1 MNSFDAE
8 ANSSAHTDAVDN
20 VGNGDRVDNDGNV
33 DVDDSVDNVG
43 DDKVVDGADVA
54 DDAAES
60 DGALSAQLSEAQAQL
75 EQAKDESLRAR
86 AEVENVRRRSQKEIA
101 AARKFAIENFAQEL
115 LGVRDSLQRACEVEL
130 NQDAGDA
137 VTQMKEGLA
146 LTLKQFDLSLG
157 KFAVAE
163 VAAAPGVRFDPQL
176 HQAIGTEAAPDIAAD
191 HIVTVVQKGYTLNE
205 RLLRPAMVVVCAGQ
219 GDVASDGASGDAS
232 DDQVDGGNDGQVD
245 VASDGD
251 NA

>member
-8 ANSSAHTDAVDN
+8 ANSSAHTDAVAD
-20 VGNGDRVDNDGNV
+20 GNGDHVDNDGNV
-33 DVDDSVDNVG
+33 DVG

-60 DGALSAQLSEAQAQL
+60 DGALSAQLSEAQVQL

-219 GDVASDGASGDAS
+219 GDVAGGGAS

-245 VASDGD
+245 AGNDNDGQGDVASDGND
-251 NA
+251 A